1 VKSVWVHAC
10 LADKCML
17 RAVRGRRKLRVNRY
31 SGKLLVDLREF
42 YADKDGQERPGKKG
56 ARAPLRRSGP

>member
-1 VKSVWVHAC
+1 MPCRQKHA
-10 LADKCML
+10 AR
-17 RAVRGRRKLRVNRY
+17 RAVRRKLRVNRY

>member
-1 VKSVWVHAC
+1 
-10 LADKCML
+10 ML
-17 RAVRGRRKLRVNRY
+17 RAVRCRRKLRVNRY